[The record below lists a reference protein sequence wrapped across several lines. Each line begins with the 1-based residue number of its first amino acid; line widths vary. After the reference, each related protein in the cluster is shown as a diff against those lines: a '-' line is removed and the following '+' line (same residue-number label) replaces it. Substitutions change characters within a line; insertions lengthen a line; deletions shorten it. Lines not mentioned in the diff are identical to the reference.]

1 MRSPKQQIQQDIIE
15 CRKHTLSLFQDLDY
29 ETFSTQAHPEF
40 SPAGW
45 HLGHIAYS
53 WDYWILDKYAGEKLT
68 EPNYERLFAV
78 DGLPKA
84 ERSKLPELSD
94 VINYVNLVGDR
105 LLTYLESSSF
115 EANTEEEKLWRWLI
129 QHESQ
134 HAETATIILQL
145 LNKLSSKCHLKPQI
159 SLLDSKQ
166 DFKPEL
172 ITIPSGSFIQGNNC
186 LNSMDNENSPHS
198 VYVDSFAISTHPISQ
213 KQYLDFINSGGY
225 GQQQWWNASGWQ
237 WLQEQQ
243 ISKPLHWQILGD
255 DLDDP
260 VCGINWYEA
269 DAYTRFARMRLP
281 TESEWE
287 KAASYLA
294 NYWGDLN
301 MEIPRNL
308 VWEWTSTLFYP
319 YPNFVPFPYS
329 GYSSTYFDR
338 QHFVLKGGSWASR
351 SYTLR
356 SPFRNW
362 YQPHVRQI
370 FAGVRCVEV

>member
-1 MRSPKQQIQQDIIE
+1 MRSPKQQIQQDIII
-15 CRKHTLSLFQDLDY
+15 CREHTLSLFQNLDY
-29 ETFSTQAHPEF
+29 EAISTQIHPEF

-45 HLGHIAYS
+45 HLGHIAYT
-53 WDYWILDKYAGEKLT
+53 WDYWILGKYAGQKLT

-84 ERSKLPELSD
+84 ERSRLPELAD

-105 LLTYLESSSF
+105 LLIYSESSSF
-115 EANTEEEKLWRWLI
+115 KANTEEERLWRWLI

-145 LNKLSSKCHLKPQI
+145 LNKLPHNCHLKPQI
-159 SLLDSKQ
+159 SPINFKR

-186 LNSMDNENSPHS
+186 INSMDNENSPHS
-198 VYVDSFAISTHPISQ
+198 VYVDSFAVSTHPVSQ
-213 KQYLDFINSGGY
+213 KQYLGFINAGGY
-225 GQQQWWNASGWQ
+225 DQKQWWSASGWQ

-243 ISKPLHWQILGD
+243 ISKPLHWQILGE

-269 DAYTRFARMRLP
+269 SAYARFAGMRLP

-294 NYWGDLN
+294 NYWGDRN
-301 MEIPRNL
+301 IKIPRNL
-308 VWEWTSTLFYP
+308 VWEWTSTLFHP
-319 YPNFVPFPYS
+319 YPNFLPFPYS
-329 GYSSTYFDR
+329 GYSSIYFNQ

-370 FAGVRCVEV
+370 FAGVRCVKV